1 MLVDTIPESPILA
14 LIDRIFRMRAAGDE
28 MLGLHIGEPDFDTPP
43 GIRAAAAR
51 AMEAGLTHYTSAQ
64 GMPGLRSAIAERLA
78 RRHHIP
84 ARADDVTVMPSKFAI
99 YATILATTSPGD
111 EVLIPNPTY
120 LFEEPV
126 RLAGARPVFVPLRP
140 DYSLDLAALEAAVTP
155 RTRLILLATPGNPT
169 GRVLDRRDLQA
180 TIEIARDRDLTV
192 VSDETYESLV
202 YEGTHVASAALA
214 YGAERVVTLGSFSKT
229 FAMTGW
235 RAGYAVAPPPIRAR
249 IVKVVEH
256 TLTCIPPFVQEAC
269 RWALENAEPDA
280 ERFRSEFRARRDA
293 LVPALESIPG
303 FHLDRPQGA
312 FYTFPTFDLPFSS
325 REFCERLL
333 AEEHVAVVPGVSFG
347 PAGEHHV
354 RVSYTRPR
362 VELMEGAE
370 RIRRFVE
377 RHRSAGRTDSDRP
390 L

>member
-1 MLVDTIPESPILA
+1 VI
-14 LIDRIFRMRAAGDE
+14 
-28 MLGLHIGEPDFDTPP
+28 
-43 GIRAAAAR
+43 
-51 AMEAGLTHYTSAQ
+51 
-64 GMPGLRSAIAERLA
+64 
-78 RRHHIP
+78 
-84 ARADDVTVMPSKFAI
+84 PSKFAI

-126 RLAGARPVFVPLRP
+126 RLAGAKPVFVPLRP
-140 DYSLDLAALEAAVTP
+140 DYGLDPAALEAAVTP
-155 RTRLILLATPGNPT
+155 RTRVVIFATPGNPT
-169 GRVLDRRDLQA
+169 GTLLDRRDLQA
-180 TIEIARDRDLTV
+180 TIEIARDHDLIV
-192 VSDETYESLV
+192 ASDETYESLV

-249 IVKVVEH
+249 MVKVVEH

-280 ERFRSEFRARRDA
+280 ERFRGEFRARRDA

-303 FHLDRPQGA
+303 FHVDRPHGA
-312 FYTFPTFDLPFSS
+312 FYTFPAFDLPLSS

-354 RVSYTRPR
+354 RISYTHPTA
-362 VELMEGAE
+362 ELLEGAE
-370 RIRRFVE
+370 RIRQFVE
-377 RHRSAGRTDSDRP
+377 RHRSGAGCARP